1 MREPRRP
8 TSGEPRF
15 RSPSPEPARTERSR
29 AAAICRQLA
38 EAYPDSRPELH
49 YRNPLELLVATI
61 LSARCTDRQV
71 NRVTGELFSRFPDA
85 ASYAAAPPEDLED
98 ALRRLGFFRA
108 KARHIRAAARML
120 AERWGG
126 RVPKT
131 MEELLSLPG
140 VGRKTANVVLGNGFA
155 LPLGIVV
162 DTHVARV
169 SYRLGLT
176 REKLPERIEADL
188 IRTVPRK
195 EWIAFSNRLIFH
207 GRKRCRAR
215 KPDCLGCELLP
226 LCPRQGLPP
235 LPSARG

>member
-1 MREPRRP
+1 MTRSEQRRI
-8 TSGEPRF
+8 
-15 RSPSPEPARTERSR
+15 
-29 AAAICRQLA
+29 AAICRRLA
-38 EAYPDSRPELH
+38 EAYPETRPALH
-49 YRNPLELLVATI
+49 YRNPLELLIATI

-71 NRVTGELFSRFPDA
+71 NRVTADIFSRFPDA
-85 ASYAAAPPEDLED
+85 ASYAAASQEEMEE
-98 ALRRLGFFRA
+98 ALKRLGFFRS
-108 KARHIRAAARML
+108 KARHIRRTAAIL
-120 AERWGG
+120 TERWGG

-131 MEELLSLPG
+131 MEELTELPG
-140 VGRKTANVVLGNGFA
+140 VGRKTANVVLGNGFG

-176 REKLPERIEADL
+176 DQKLPKRIEIDL
-188 IRTVPRK
+188 MQRIPRR

-215 KPDCLGCELLP
+215 KPDCLHCELLS

-235 LPSARG
+235 LSSSAG